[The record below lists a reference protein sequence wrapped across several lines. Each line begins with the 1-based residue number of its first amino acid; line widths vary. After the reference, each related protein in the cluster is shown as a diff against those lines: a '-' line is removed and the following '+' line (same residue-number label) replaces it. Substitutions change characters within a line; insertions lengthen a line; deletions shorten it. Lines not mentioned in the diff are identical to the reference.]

1 MKYSLM
7 RDVIGLLEEFENGAL
22 EGGYPQNLQGFQR
35 WVSDQS
41 PSQDAGLEPVWVGK
55 EKGRSAESAISTM
68 LVHMNRYA
76 KSYSKSA
83 IAHSPFSTQEEFIYL
98 INLQAFGAMS
108 KMELIKR
115 NIHEKPVGMQTINR
129 LINLGWVS
137 QRESSTDKRSKV
149 VMITE
154 EGIKIL
160 NDQMIRIRQ
169 ATSIV
174 TGNLTNKEKMDL
186 IRLLSKLND
195 FHHAL
200 YMQNIDND
208 LLLEVAYQAHT
219 EAQRATTASYKNP

>member
-7 RDVIGLLEEFENGAL
+7 KDVIGLLEEFEEGAV
-22 EGGYPQNLQGFQR
+22 EGGYPQNIKGFER
-35 WVSDQS
+35 WVSDKS
-41 PSQDAGLEPVWVGK
+41 PSNDLEIEPFWIGK
-55 EKGRSAESAISTM
+55 EKGRSADSAISTM

-83 IAHSPFSTQEEFIYL
+83 ISGSPFSTQEEFIYL
-98 INLQAFGAMS
+98 INLQAFGAMT

-160 NDQMIRIRQ
+160 NDQMGRIRQ

-186 IRLLSKLND
+186 IKLLSKLND

-200 YMQNIDND
+200 YMQSIDND
-208 LLLEVAYQAHT
+208 LLLDVAYQT
-219 EAQRATTASYKNP
+219 YKESQATPA

>member
-1 MKYSLM
+1 MKYNLM
-7 RDVIGLLEEFENGAL
+7 KDVIGLLEEFEKGSS
-22 EGGYPQNLQGFQR
+22 ESGYPQNIQGFQR
-35 WVSDQS
+35 WVSDKS
-41 PSQDAGLEPVWVGK
+41 PSNDLEIEPSWVGK
-55 EKGRSAESAISTM
+55 EKGRSADSAISTM

-83 IAHSPFSTQEEFIYL
+83 ISGSPFSTQEEFIYL
-98 INLQAFGAMS
+98 INLQAFGAMT

-129 LINLGWVS
+129 LIHQGWVS
-137 QRESSTDKRSKV
+137 QIDSSIDKRSKV

-160 NDQMIRIRQ
+160 NDHMGRIRQ

-186 IRLLSKLND
+186 IKLLSKLND

-200 YMQNIDND
+200 YMQSIDND
-208 LLLEVAYQAHT
+208 LLLDVAYQT
-219 EAQRATTASYKNP
+219 YKEAQSTPA

>member
-7 RDVIGLLEEFENGAL
+7 KDVIGLLEEFEEGAV
-22 EGGYPQNLQGFQR
+22 EGGYPQNIQGFER
-35 WVSDQS
+35 WISDKS
-41 PSQDAGLEPVWVGK
+41 PSNDLEIEPVWLGK

-83 IAHSPFSTQEEFIYL
+83 IAGSPFSTQEEFIYL

-160 NDQMIRIRQ
+160 NDQMGRIRQ

-186 IRLLSKLND
+186 IKLLSKLND

-200 YMQNIDND
+200 YMQSIDND
-208 LLLEVAYQAHT
+208 LLLDVAYHT
-219 EAQRATTASYKNP
+219 YKEAKPTPA